1 MKMKLY
7 VCITKE
13 GKGVQKKM
21 TVIALYNE
29 FFFWNKL
36 LYSASLKKTSNNT
49 PPKTQPS
56 PELKRKIREKEHLLS
71 LNVETHSYTN
81 TH

>member
-1 MKMKLY
+1 MHVLQKKGR
-7 VCITKE
+7 VCK
-13 GKGVQKKM
+13 KKM

-36 LYSASLKKTSNNT
+36 LNSASLKKTSNNT